1 MDLRARKRRS
11 RRARAAA
18 VTSTKQWRASV
29 WRERRLQ
36 THPWTLS
43 ASGTRHLPTHKSTMS
58 VEFAPRQLQNFLA
71 RARVFC
77 PQDAARVARAR
88 YAVLTYS
95 GATPVRV
102 HVYACA
108 ARFDTLSIYQVV
120 KHVFSDRPDMLRT
133 LFPSEQMLESI
144 IPLEPEETLEL
155 GAMPEQRE
163 SRAPE
168 HAPSEIERA
177 KLALL
182 ELFNAFR
189 SGAAPGSVPYYY
201 LPLREE
207 LEPRAR

>member
-1 MDLRARKRRS
+1 
-11 RRARAAA
+11 
-18 VTSTKQWRASV
+18 
-29 WRERRLQ
+29 
-36 THPWTLS
+36 
-43 ASGTRHLPTHKSTMS
+43 MS
-58 VEFAPRQLQNFLA
+58 VEFSPQQLQNFLA

-88 YAVLTYS
+88 YTVLTYS

-102 HVYACA
+102 HVYAGA

-120 KHVFSDRPDMLRT
+120 KHVFRDRPDMLRA

-155 GAMPEQRE
+155 GALPEERE
-163 SRAPE
+163 SRVRLEPAGTDTE
-168 HAPSEIERA
+168 HAPSELERT

-207 LEPRAR
+207 LEPVPQRARSP

>member
-1 MDLRARKRRS
+1 
-11 RRARAAA
+11 
-18 VTSTKQWRASV
+18 
-29 WRERRLQ
+29 
-36 THPWTLS
+36 
-43 ASGTRHLPTHKSTMS
+43 MS
-58 VEFAPRQLQNFLA
+58 VEFAPQQLQNFLA

-102 HVYACA
+102 HVYAGA
-108 ARFDTLSIYQVV
+108 ARFDTLSIYQVA
-120 KHVFSDRPDMLRT
+120 KHVFRDRPDMLRT
-133 LFPSEQMLESI
+133 LFPSEQMLASI

-155 GAMPEQRE
+155 GALPEERE
-163 SRAPE
+163 SRVRSEP
-168 HAPSEIERA
+168 APSELERT

-189 SGAAPGSVPYYY
+189 SGAAPGSAPYYY

-207 LEPRAR
+207 LEPAPRSARSP

>member
-1 MDLRARKRRS
+1 
-11 RRARAAA
+11 
-18 VTSTKQWRASV
+18 
-29 WRERRLQ
+29 
-36 THPWTLS
+36 
-43 ASGTRHLPTHKSTMS
+43 MS
-58 VEFAPRQLQNFLA
+58 VEFAPQQLQNFLA

-102 HVYACA
+102 HVYAGA
-108 ARFDTLSIYQVV
+108 ARFDTLSIYQVA
-120 KHVFSDRPDMLRT
+120 KHVFRDRPDMLRT
-133 LFPSEQMLESI
+133 LFPSEQMLASI

-155 GAMPEQRE
+155 GALPEETLELGALPEERE
-163 SRAPE
+163 SRVRSEP
-168 HAPSEIERA
+168 APSELERT

-189 SGAAPGSVPYYY
+189 SGAAPGSAPYYY

-207 LEPRAR
+207 LEPAPRSARSP